1 MPDFH
6 QNSDNSFRSVYVSS
20 DLQDFIL
27 ELPGEKESWFL
38 CSSRRLQ
45 TELVKKNLE
54 AVFYQDAVEQI
65 LSAIYET
72 VPEANIREISFSSP
86 VGAITL
92 SPNGFEHNLKPGF
105 YDFCSQ
111 QTELIENAPKSKS
124 VTQEIDI
131 FQ

>member
-1 MPDFH
+1 MPNFS
-6 QNSDNSFRSVYVSS
+6 QNPQNSFRSVYVSD

-27 ELPGEKESWFL
+27 ELPGENESWFL

-65 LSAIYET
+65 LSAINET

-86 VGAITL
+86 VGAISL
-92 SPNGFEHNLKPGF
+92 SPNSFDHDLKPGF
-105 YDFCSQ
+105 HDFCSQ
-111 QTELIENAPKSKS
+111 EPVENVPKSTPKN
-124 VTQEIDI
+124 QEIDI